1 LAWKFYPENVQDRPP
16 LSGALEAAL
25 ALQAF
30 FVPVADTSS
39 RVLQGM
45 SLLAIAISILAAAI
59 SLAAVLAS

>member
-1 LAWKFYPENVQDRPP
+1 MCRIDHLF
-16 LSGALEAAL
+16 SGALEAAL

-30 FVPVADTSS
+30 FVPVTSG
-39 RVLQGM
+39 LQGM